1 MKTKYELCNVLLYVR
16 GVSIIINSIVKRT
29 GRFRNNNSVPLY
41 FRRILFFTQPAHV
54 IMALAVTLVA
64 ASMFPGNIK
73 RTLNANGEVVK
84 PRSFVNFVYL
94 AAFCTHVG
102 AQFWMT
108 FISGELFNADK
119 GIERRTRD
127 NGRRIRVR
135 RNRIAY
141 ARRRSRVKKIKH
153 DFTTFTAETI

>member
-1 MKTKYELCNVLLYVR
+1 MLRTRVDYKTNKWNV
-16 GVSIIINSIVKRT
+16 VKR
-29 GRFRNNNSVPLY
+29 NVPLY

-64 ASMFPGNIK
+64 ASMFPGNMK

-84 PRSFVNFVYL
+84 PRTFVNFVYL

-108 FISGELFNADK
+108 FISGELFSADK
-119 GIERRTRD
+119 GIRLTGATKGH
-127 NGRRIRVR
+127 GR
-135 RNRIAY
+135 
-141 ARRRSRVKKIKH
+141 K
-153 DFTTFTAETI
+153 